1 MTGST
6 EVLRLIQAMRQ
17 ASPGKAVN
25 ALALECILHCHEKE
39 RSMSDLMV
47 LTGASNGRLSEALR
61 GVAVHWSSKG
71 AELIEPP
78 LNLLKRRKI
87 SGVRGYRFSLTR
99 NAQKLLDSGTITS
112 PQ

>member
-1 MTGST
+1 MGST
-6 EVLRLIQAMRQ
+6 EILRLIQAMRQ
-17 ASPGKAVN
+17 ATPGRAVN
-25 ALALECILHCHEKE
+25 VLALECILHCAEQE
-39 RSMSDLMV
+39 RTMADLMV

-61 GVAVHWSSKG
+61 GVTVHWSSKG

-87 SGVRGYRFSLTR
+87 KGARGYRFSLTR
-99 NAQKLLDSGTITS
+99 NARHLLDAGKGTP

>member
-1 MTGST
+1 MG
-6 EVLRLIQAMRQ
+6 
-17 ASPGKAVN
+17 
-25 ALALECILHCHEKE
+25 
-39 RSMSDLMV
+39 DLMV

-87 SGVRGYRFSLTR
+87 KGARGYRFSLTR
-99 NAQKLLDSGTITS
+99 NAQQLLDSGKRTGA
-112 PQ
+112 Q